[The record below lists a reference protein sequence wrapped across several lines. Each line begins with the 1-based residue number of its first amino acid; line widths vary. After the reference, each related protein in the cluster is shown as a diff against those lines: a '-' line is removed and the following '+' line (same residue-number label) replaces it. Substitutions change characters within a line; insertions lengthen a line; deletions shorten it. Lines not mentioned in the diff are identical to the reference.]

1 MSKKIKSEDGEL
13 NWFGEE
19 VFLKVKDATD
29 ETVRAAAFQTLNYAK
44 LNIRRNGQIDTS
56 FMWNSGYVR
65 TNRGES
71 SYQQT
76 QGSGERFSRKSGE
89 LVERERAPEQR
100 LPNGVGALVAFGAI
114 YAFWQELQQPF
125 LYPALEQTQQDMG
138 AIIERVKK
146 QEEL

>member
-1 MSKKIKSEDGEL
+1 MSKTQKTDDGKL

-19 VFLKVKDATD
+19 VFLKVKNATD
-29 ETVRAAAFQTLNYAK
+29 ETVRGAAFQTLNYAK
-44 LNIRRNGQIDTS
+44 LNIQRNGQIDTS

-65 TNRGES
+65 THKGES

-76 QGSGERFSRKSGE
+76 HSSGARISRKTGE
-89 LVERERAPEQR
+89 LVERDRAPEQP
-100 LPNGVGALVAFGAI
+100 LPNGVGALVAFGAV

-125 LYPALEQTQQDMG
+125 LYPALEQTQREMG

-146 QEEL
+146 QENL